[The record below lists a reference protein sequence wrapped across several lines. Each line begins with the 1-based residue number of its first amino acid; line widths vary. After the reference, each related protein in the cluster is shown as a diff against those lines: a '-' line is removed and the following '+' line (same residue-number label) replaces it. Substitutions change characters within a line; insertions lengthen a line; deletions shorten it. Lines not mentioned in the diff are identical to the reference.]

1 MKDGRSDR
9 GRIEGGR
16 TDQGN
21 AESPRV
27 VGVVGATS
35 FVGRRLLPL
44 ATAAGW
50 SVCAFS
56 RKPSAVAGA
65 KESAVLAEPLD
76 AGRSATVEW
85 AVLDGGEETL
95 SGIVPCWVSLC
106 PLWTLTERLGWLE
119 RHGVK
124 RLVAL
129 SSTSRFTKIGSS
141 DRAER
146 DLAATLAA
154 AERTLLAWAD
164 GHGVQ
169 TTILRPTLVYDGRH
183 DRNVAAIAA
192 FIRRCG
198 WFPIHGRAAGLRQPV
213 HVDDVAAACL
223 AALTAESLRDSYELS
238 GAETLSYRELL
249 VRVFRSLGKRP
260 RFVAVPAW
268 AVRTAIPLLR
278 RLPRLGDLSPAMFL
292 RMNEDLVFD
301 HVDAARDLGFRP
313 RCFTLMPDDAAS
325 PGSRTEPHPQPSAIP

>member
-1 MKDGRSDR
+1 MKDGRSER
-9 GRIEGGR
+9 GRIEGGHI
-16 TDQGN
+16 DQES

-27 VGVVGATS
+27 VGVLGATS

-50 SVCAFS
+50 SVRAFS
-56 RKPSAVAGA
+56 RNPSAAAGA
-65 KESAVLAEPLD
+65 KESAVLAGPLA
-76 AGRSATVEW
+76 AGRSPAVEW
-85 AVLDGGEETL
+85 AVLDGGTEPPR
-95 SGIVPCWVSLC
+95 GPIPCWVSLC
-106 PLWTLTERLGWLE
+106 PLWTLTERIGWLE

-129 SSTSRFTKIGSS
+129 STTSRFTKIGSS
-141 DRAER
+141 DPAER

-154 AERTLLAWAD
+154 AEQILLAWAAEA
-164 GHGVQ
+164 GVE
-169 TTILRPTLVYDGRH
+169 TTILRPTLVYDGRY

-192 FIRRCG
+192 VIRRCG
-198 WFPIHGRAAGLRQPV
+198 WFPILGRAAGLRQPV

-238 GAETLSYRELL
+238 GAETLSYREL
-249 VRVFRSLGKRP
+249 VARVFRSLGMPP
-260 RFVAVPAW
+260 RLVAVPAW

-278 RLPRLGDLSPAMFL
+278 TLPRFRDLSPAMFL

-301 HVDAARDLGFRP
+301 HADAARDLGFRP
-313 RCFTLMPDDAAS
+313 RSFTLPVS
-325 PGSRTEPHPQPSAIP
+325 GGGPPG